1 MNKTIL
7 LNLNYINLI
16 KYNFVPQMFDNLKF
30 RWALIFSV
38 LLSSLY
44 FIYPSF
50 EYYFLDKP
58 SRENNSIKLGLDLK
72 GGLNIILEL
81 DEHTFIKKLAKKK
94 LSQKSESE
102 LNDLLNKSQTNSIN
116 NKSNFLDELTILSKL
131 DNIKLQL

>member
-1 MNKTIL
+1 MPYL
-7 LNLNYINLI
+7 CYINLI

-58 SRENNSIKLGLDLK
+58 SRENKSIKLGLDLK

-94 LSQKSESE
+94 LSQQSKSE
-102 LNDLLNKSQTNSIN
+102 LNDLLNKSQKNSVS
-116 NKSNFLDELTILSKL
+116 NKSNFLYELTILSKS
-131 DNIKLQL
+131 DNIKLNKW